1 MQPEMQTY
9 QALMEIRKENAIG
22 LFSTHTITFEAPYP
36 YKVPKSNLY
45 DVAIREAR
53 AQGYET
59 LIVYR
64 VVVAD

>member
-1 MQPEMQTY
+1 MQTY
-9 QALMEIRKENAIG
+9 QALMEIRRENATG
-22 LFSTHTITFEAPYP
+22 RFSTQTITFEAPYP

-45 DVAIREAR
+45 DVARREAR

-59 LIVYR
+59 LFIHR